1 MVGEVIDAYAHR
13 KMEKMRINTAELMAM
28 TEDTVVNINKIKQIA
43 ADYDLDSSYN
53 SKARLLE
60 FLKQLEENIN
70 LMRANVTVLVTEC
83 PRNKRDF
90 IKLWKRPKLV
100 KIAENQ
106 EKRMTPNKACLL
118 LLRNCLARKKV
129 NSAATT
135 TSLWDQVADL
145 FTRYRKS
152 TCLDCEDID
161 EDLIPKETGNC
172 YICNDP
178 LCKKCTES
186 ISRLLHLKNEEEQ
199 AETIGNKLLVA
210 VCSTCRILGLDKV
223 HIAFKDF
230 QTKDIGG
237 NIRAFE
243 KLKMFRDGSSKLPFI
258 RQVVSKDPSQEAL
271 NTSMR
276 EHDKRE
282 EVYMSMVEEEGEDDT
297 DSGETTI
304 RDGNLAEKVETLVDA
319 IAGGELLIQD
329 NRNTGEDPL
338 AGTGARR
345 KNQYQGQFQSQSL
358 SEKLSEI
365 IDIPTIS
372 IIYKSLL
379 RFVSD
384 ERRELGG
391 VREEDEKAL
400 RGCYDLLGLVSGRD
414 PAEWFG
420 HEEGLIASMIL
431 NDTDQDAINNSQMS
445 DVTRNLSALAKHQGR
460 GGRTQPMNSTGASM
474 FGPGLDTFIGAHGH
488 MTEEEEDSE
497 SQGE

>member
-1 MVGEVIDAYAHR
+1 MP
-13 KMEKMRINTAELMAM
+13 TA
-28 TEDTVVNINKIKQIA
+28 TK
-43 ADYDLDSSYN
+43 
-53 SKARLLE
+53 
-60 FLKQLEENIN
+60 
-70 LMRANVTVLVTEC
+70 
-83 PRNKRDF
+83 
-90 IKLWKRPKLV
+90 KLFS
-100 KIAENQ
+100 Q
-106 EKRMTPNKACLL
+106 EKGEQCGNHNKS
-118 LLRNCLARKKV
+118 V
-129 NSAATT
+129 GPSGG
-135 TSLWDQVADL
+135 SLYEIQE
-145 FTRYRKS
+145 R
-152 TCLDCEDID
+152 TCLDCEDVE

-186 ISRLLHLKNEEEQ
+186 ISRLLHLRNEEEQ
-199 AETIGNKLLVA
+199 AETIGNKMLVA
-210 VCSTCRILGLDKV
+210 VCSTCRMLGLDKV

-297 DSGETTI
+297 DSGEITI
-304 RDGNLAEKVETLVDA
+304 REGNLAEKVETLVEA

-329 NRNTGEDPL
+329 NRNLGEDPL

-384 ERRELGG
+384 EKRELGG
-391 VREEDEKAL
+391 VREEDERAL

-414 PAEWFG
+414 PGEWFG

-431 NDTDQDAINNSQMS
+431 NDTDQDAINNSHMS
-445 DVTRNLSALAKHQGR
+445 DVTRNMTALAKHQGR
-460 GGRTQPMNSTGASM
+460 GGRVQPMNSTGASM
-474 FGPGLDTFIGAHGH
+474 FGPGLETFIGAQGH
-488 MTEEEEDSE
+488 MTDQEDDSGSNGEKADDEEEEEE
-497 SQGE
+497 SIVQRTVATMESTMIQSTMDRSLPAQQPRLTDATVAKVKLREMENIKELNRQRILQRR